1 MCTQKKNHEKRIK
14 KKEIFVY
21 SNFFLYLCAVNVQ
34 TNKNMDRRAIL
45 YRFLRARFSALK
57 EQQK

>member
-21 SNFFLYLCAVNVQ
+21 SKYLLYLCAVNDA
-34 TNKNMDRRAIL
+34 NK
-45 YRFLRARFSALK
+45 
-57 EQQK
+57 QKHGSQSISYIGF